1 MRAFVFSILAGLLLL
16 PSAGTAQTLG
26 EICVPNPD
34 VPVRPGITC
43 QATDDFDYQPPYIGN
58 AKKGD
63 ILLSAGCGMIGGLLR
78 QVSPPQRFSH
88 SGIMV
93 DSWTRLRHST
103 AAEERYPKGAGTD
116 GLVLETLKYGWPGVI
131 TETIGEAYEGSYRID
146 PDGDAYFLRSFNPD
160 PVSCPEDVAA
170 IFPSVVKPPFDLEQQ
185 LAPRSSLTVRQTLE
199 RIADEA
205 QAIQGHYRF
214 FAYTDA
220 DLVGRLHGPGSRAG
234 SEAPWAQADA
244 PDGTVC
250 SQLIWSAAQAAG
262 AQVEDS
268 VVEDGDKPHVP
279 NPAKNGIYIYSSD
292 ERLAA
297 GEWLYNRI
305 YNQFYEESGWWG
317 RLFTDAPDD
326 GANQVANC
334 FAFDWCGSEPGM
346 EFDGEPDAKDS
357 ERWRDP
363 GPSLGTAVS
372 PDNLTQ
378 WDLPPAGVYGLTE
391 NLAYHG
397 GEFVRV
403 HRWAASPGT
412 GPVTVNVRFN
422 NAPAAGAVVTLLGF
436 HPAVSDG
443 SGVARFVAIPSGNYQ
458 LNGIKEVVLGNTRQ
472 NVTGTMTVTVVP
484 GTGATVT
491 LNLTGTPPS
500 PPNASRAHR
509 LVTVRGS
516 VYIKDHENFGSN
528 ERGSHRIDS
537 SVVLDPVGKR
547 EHTFN
552 FSHCTGGE
560 VRVTTS
566 VRVALNPSDYS
577 VTAMVTGRMYEG
589 DSCNSGGVDDERT
602 SNFHVAENGSTHPAI
617 IHLVNG
623 YAFGDDEG
631 RINLTVFNERN
642 PG

>member
-1 MRAFVFSILAGLLLL
+1 MRALVFSILAGLLLL
-16 PSAGTAQTLG
+16 SSAGTAQTLG
-26 EICVPNPD
+26 VICVPDPD

-43 QATDDFDYQPPYIGN
+43 QATDDFDYQSPYIGN

-63 ILLSAGCGMIGGLLR
+63 LILSAGCGMIGGLLR

-103 AAEERYPKGAGTD
+103 AAEERYPQGANGD
-116 GLVLETLKYGWPGVI
+116 GLVPETLKYGWPGVI
-131 TETIGEAYEGSYRID
+131 TETIGEAYEGNYRID
-146 PDGDAYFLRSFNPD
+146 SDGDAYLLRSFNVD
-160 PVSCPEDVAA
+160 PVNCPGDAAA

-185 LAPRSSLTVRQTLE
+185 LVPRSSLTVRQTLE

-205 QAIQGHYRF
+205 QAIEGHYRF

-220 DLVGRLHGPGSRAG
+220 DLVGRLQGPGSRAG
-234 SEAPWAQADA
+234 REAPWAQNGA

-250 SQLIWSAAQAAG
+250 SQLVWSAAHAAG
-262 AQVEDS
+262 VQVEDAT
-268 VVEDGDKPHVP
+268 VEPGDKPHA
-279 NPAKNGIYIYSSD
+279 PAKNGLYLYSED
-292 ERLAA
+292 ERRSA
-297 GEWLYNRI
+297 GHWLYDRL
-305 YNQFYEESGWWG
+305 YNQFYEESGGGG
-317 RLFTDAPDD
+317 RLLTDAPDD

-334 FAFDWCGSEPGM
+334 FVFDWCGSEPGM

-357 ERWRDP
+357 DRWKNP
-363 GPSLGTAVS
+363 GEGTAVS

-378 WDLPPAGVYGLTE
+378 WDLPPGGVYGLTE

-397 GEFVRV
+397 GEFVRI

-436 HPAVSDG
+436 HPAVSDS

-458 LNGIKEVVLGNTRQ
+458 LNGIKEVVLGGVRQ
-472 NVTGTMTVTVVP
+472 NVTGTMTVSVAP

-491 LNLTGTPPS
+491 LTLTGTPPP

-516 VYIKDHENFGSN
+516 VFIKDHENFGSN
-528 ERGSHRIDS
+528 ERGIHRIDS
-537 SVVLDPVGKR
+537 SIVLDPVSKR

-552 FSHCTGGE
+552 FSHCTGDE
-560 VRVTTS
+560 VRITTS
-566 VRVALNPSDYS
+566 VRVVLNPSDYS

-589 DSCNSGGVDDERT
+589 DSCNGGGVDDEQAR
-602 SNFHVAENGSTHPAI
+602 NFHVAENGSTHPGT

-623 YAFGDDEG
+623 YVFGDDEA
-631 RINLTVFNERN
+631 RINLTVSNERN